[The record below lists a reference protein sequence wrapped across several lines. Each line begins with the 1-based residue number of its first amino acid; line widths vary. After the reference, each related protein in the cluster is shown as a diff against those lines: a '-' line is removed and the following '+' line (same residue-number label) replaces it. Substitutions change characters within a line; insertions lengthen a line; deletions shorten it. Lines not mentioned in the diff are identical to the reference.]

1 MNDTEPPT
9 WGTEEVAGEYH
20 GPNVLAD
27 VRGVIHTLEA
37 TLSGRMDTVEFAGGD
52 VTKDTACRDL
62 MKAIQAMKAIEEGFQ
77 TVGAGG
83 DMDRWGE

>member
-9 WGTEEVAGEYH
+9 YGTETIAGEYH

-27 VRGVIHTLEA
+27 VRGVIRTLEV
-37 TLSGRMDTVEFAGGD
+37 TLSGRMDTVEHAGGD

-62 MKAIQAMKAIEEGFQ
+62 MKAIQAMKVIEEGLENM
-77 TVGAGG
+77 ADA